1 MIGSTILN
9 FFHLNVKDV
18 VKDFMERIN
27 YWNTLFFTLENQHS
41 GVFIYLM
48 N

>member
-1 MIGSTILN
+1 
-9 FFHLNVKDV
+9 VKDV

-41 GVFIYLM
+41 VVTNVKENL
-48 N
+48 